1 MASATIDPVSR
12 RPALSALLPQIVTTA
27 GFAAIVFCVSLWQ
40 WQPIVH
46 WLGRPA
52 AHFVT
57 VSFGPVAQAV
67 SDRRRG
73 RPAGLA
79 VAALGAAGIVIG
91 WYVMVPWVLDRVYEG
106 RTVYAIEPVVY
117 LALISLTVLATAMV
131 VSAAAWLISR
141 RQHPR
146 ELPAG

>member
-12 RPALSALLPQIVTTA
+12 RPALSTLLPQIVTTA

-57 VSFGPVAQAV
+57 VSSGR
-67 SDRRRG
+67 SRR
-73 RPAGLA
+73 PSLT
-79 VAALGAAGIVIG
+79 AAAAGRQG
-91 WYVMVPWVLDRVYEG
+91 LSWRS
-106 RTVYAIEPVVY
+106 EP
-117 LALISLTVLATAMV
+117 
-131 VSAAAWLISR
+131 
-141 RQHPR
+141 
-146 ELPAG
+146 PAS

>member
-1 MASATIDPVSR
+1 MAADR
-12 RPALSALLPQIVTTA
+12 ALARAAGSALRHRHL
-27 GFAAIVFCVSLWQ
+27 
-40 WQPIVH
+40 
-46 WLGRPA
+46 
-52 AHFVT
+52 
-57 VSFGPVAQAV
+57 SFGPAPLERSIWPLRLNLAIDVTVVATLPLLSYHLVAQAV
-67 SDRRRG
+67 ADRRRG